1 MRKTLRHRRSHKRR
15 KTNRR
20 RVKGAALVNSG
31 AFTLVF
37 YAENPPD
44 DKIWEE
50 YPVPEKETDKVT
62 MMKLIKDYKAV
73 VRVVCTGDSEYVIH
87 KTLKS
92 WTGGNRS
99 YLDPFIKMHMNL
111 WAANGIYAVRKPD
124 VNGNFTENA
133 RGQPTAKVE
142 CGSGEW
148 YGFVTRYQLRDIGYI
163 KGGEDNKIWLKRRVR
178 PLCDLLRTLLHIDGR
193 FVHYDL
199 HQNNAAV
206 MRDGTAVLHDFG
218 EARIRDYLQRDSFY
232 VVTHP
237 SSVNQLIFRNALTS
251 LYLEGQ
257 IDGFSGLQVFQQYY
271 FIARY
276 FKTEYPNINEKID
289 DWLKTSSYI
298 KYPEGADETKKTEVD
313 TLNEQNKIK
322 ADGHIKDGTPRN
334 PRRPVSLMA
343 RPGLAPINVYVKKD
357 ELDYDSGSMCE
368 KTTNPTD
375 TTAEYYLEPIYET
388 RYHQLARIFDI
399 LSVLNIFGPGFG
411 KTAATKAVRELLQL
425 IHGNHEKFKDYGMIP
440 AASAV
445 EVERVVNECITAAC
459 AEAGEVPPIMSKDEE
474 VKEGEAYWKAK
485 ETDLPREKL
494 WTVAAPTDVA
504 AAVPAAVPAP
514 TTGGADT
521 WDSDVPAPDDLQAIT
536 AKVVHIGSDQILEA
550 QKLIVPDDLKDQ
562 VPLEDKPPKVAGR
575 MITGRRRLPQL
586 R

>member
-1 MRKTLRHRRSHKRR
+1 MRKTLRKRRSHNRR

-20 RVKGAALVNSG
+20 RVKGGKLVNSG

-37 YAENPPD
+37 YKEDPTEAT
-44 DKIWEE
+44 IWKE
-50 YPVPEKETDKVT
+50 YPVPEKESDKVT
-62 MMKLIKDYKAV
+62 MMKLIQQYKAV

-87 KTLKS
+87 KTLKE
-92 WTGGNRS
+92 WTRADRP
-99 YLDPFIKMHMNL
+99 YLNLFIKMHMNL

-124 VNGNFTENA
+124 RYNNFTEEVTGYENS
-133 RGQPTAKVE
+133 KVD
-142 CGSGEW
+142 CASGEW
-148 YGFVTRYQLRDIGYI
+148 YGFVTRYQERDIGYF
-163 KGGEDNKIWLKRRVR
+163 KTGEDNKIWLKRRVK

-218 EARIRDYLQRDSFY
+218 EARIRDYLQRDSLY
-232 VVTHP
+232 AVAHP

-251 LYLEGQ
+251 LYLGGQ
-257 IDGFSGLQVFQQYY
+257 SDRFSGLQIFQQYY

-276 FKTEYPNINEKID
+276 FKTECLNINEKID

-298 KYPEGADETKKTEVD
+298 KYPEGADETKKAEID
-313 TLNEQNKIK
+313 ALNEQNKIK
-322 ADGHIKDGTPRN
+322 TDGFIKDGKPRN
-334 PRRPVSLMA
+334 PRRPVSLTA

-368 KTTNPTD
+368 TTTTPTEQ
-375 TTAEYYLEPIYET
+375 TAEYYLEPIYET
-388 RYHQLARIFDI
+388 RYHQLARVFDI
-399 LSVLNIFGPGFG
+399 LSVLNMFGPDYG

-425 IHGNHEKFKDYGMIP
+425 IHGTHEKFKDYGMIP

-459 AEAGEVPPIMSKDEE
+459 AEAGEVPPMMSKDEE

-485 ETDLPREKL
+485 ETDLPREKT
-494 WTVAAPTDVA
+494 WPVAAPV
-504 AAVPAAVPAP
+504 AVPAAVPAVPGP

-521 WDSDVPAPDDLQAIT
+521 WDSDVPAPDDLQAKT
-536 AKVVHIGSDQILEA
+536 AKVVHIKSDELLKG
-550 QKLIVPDDLKDQ
+550 QKLTVPKELQ
-562 VPLEDKPPKVAGR
+562 GEGLLEDKASKVAGR
-575 MITGRRRLPQL
+575 ITRHRRLPQL